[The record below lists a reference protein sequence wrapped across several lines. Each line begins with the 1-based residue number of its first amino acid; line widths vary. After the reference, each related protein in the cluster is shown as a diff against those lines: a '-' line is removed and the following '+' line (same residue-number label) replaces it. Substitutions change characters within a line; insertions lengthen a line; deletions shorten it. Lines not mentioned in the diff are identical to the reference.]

1 MQCMVKSTYFILNNH
16 QQLKTLNTN
25 SYVNINYI
33 SAIYKMEKRSITK
46 RNGEKKTSKINLYL
60 RKSEQGIFVGK
71 MDRRIEELT
80 DGQDECNIDGV
91 LLFLESPTEYN
102 MFYLGMYVFD

>member
-1 MQCMVKSTYFILNNH
+1 
-16 QQLKTLNTN
+16 
-25 SYVNINYI
+25 
-33 SAIYKMEKRSITK
+33 
-46 RNGEKKTSKINLYL
+46 
-60 RKSEQGIFVGK
+60 